1 MVHGSCMSLVIHTF
15 HGSGSVSASWTIR
28 FTLRCSTSQFSLD
41 ISENTAN
48 VEKQYILMR
57 RQLEYYKNP
66 GRKNRTS

>member
-28 FTLRCSTSQFSLD
+28 FTPQCSTSQFSLD

-48 VEKQYILMR
+48 VEK
-57 RQLEYYKNP
+57 
-66 GRKNRTS
+66 

>member
-28 FTLRCSTSQFSLD
+28 FTPRYSISQFSLD

-48 VEKQYILMR
+48 VEKQNILMT
-57 RQLEYYKNP
+57 RQLEYYTNP
-66 GRKNRTS
+66 GRIK